1 MLTMPD
7 HFTDQLAPV
16 PALMSVADATTKL
29 RVGALV
35 WDNDY
40 KHPVVLAKELATMD
54 LLSDGRLELGIGAGW
69 MITDYEQSGIPY
81 ERAGLRIDRM
91 IEGIDVMKGCFAQG
105 AFSYAGKHYTIT
117 NYDGL
122 PKPLQAP
129 CPPILIGGGGKR
141 VLTYAAQVA
150 DIIGINATMSAGA
163 VGPEAIS
170 TMTAEAVDG
179 KVDIV
184 RDTAGD
190 RFNHVEMNIRA
201 FLVNITDD
209 AAGAI
214 SRLAAGMGVEESMI
228 AETPFALMGPPSKL
242 IEDLIARRE
251 RWGFS
256 YVIVGGE
263 DVEKFAPVVAAL
275 SGK

>member
-1 MLTMPD
+1 MPD

-16 PALMSVADATTKL
+16 PALMSVADATSKL

-69 MITDYEQSGIPY
+69 MISDYEQSGIPY

-105 AFSYAGKHYTIT
+105 EFSYAGKHYTIT
-117 NYDGL
+117 NYNGS
-122 PKPLQAP
+122 PKPVQAP

-170 TMTAEAVDG
+170 TMTAEAVDE

-184 RDTAGD
+184 RDAVGS
-190 RFNHVEMNIRA
+190 RLNHVEMNIRA
-201 FLVNITDD
+201 FMVNITDD

-214 SRLAAGMGVEESMI
+214 SRLAKGIGVEEKMV
-228 AETPFALMGPPSKL
+228 ADTPFALMGPPSKL

-263 DVEKFAPVVAAL
+263 DIEKFAPVVAAL

>member
-1 MLTMPD
+1 MPD

-69 MITDYEQSGIPY
+69 MISDYEQSGIPY

-179 KVDIV
+179 KVDII

-214 SRLAAGMGVEESMI
+214 SRLAKGMGVEESMV